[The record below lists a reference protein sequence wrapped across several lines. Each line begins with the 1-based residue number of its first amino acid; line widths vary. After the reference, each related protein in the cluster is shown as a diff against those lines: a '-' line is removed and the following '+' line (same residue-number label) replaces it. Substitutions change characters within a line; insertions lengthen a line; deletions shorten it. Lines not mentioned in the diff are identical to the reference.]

1 MPLSDI
7 KRKYTPINKAVNIPL
22 EEIDSDIENVERLLT
37 QLQYARRE
45 HINYHNKN
53 RPNDQETD
61 QTNQEI
67 LTQVETN

>member
-1 MPLSDI
+1 MTLI
-7 KRKYTPINKAVNIPL
+7 NLQLKYAPINKAVSIPL